1 MYLVNVKLSPYSLC
15 SVHAQEMFTVAIY
28 IIISYSSLDREVNA
42 IWLHIGFSFTKI
54 ERNSVPQKVS
64 TQKTI
69 IIKKILTSNA

>member
-15 SVHAQEMFTVAIY
+15 SVHAQEMFTVAID